1 MHAVCKNIAC
11 LKCLKKQKKFLK
23 SKGKD
28 IVCYS
33 LKTLD
38 KLEEAEERKRQI
50 ETEHITAKVTAML
63 SNALVLLL
71 TKANPF
77 ASVKVLL
84 LLPKV

>member
-1 MHAVCKNIAC
+1 MHAVKENIVC

-33 LKTLD
+33 LRTLN
-38 KLEEAEERKRQI
+38 KLEKVKEKERQI
-50 ETEHITAKVTAML
+50 KSKRIATKAATIP
-63 SNALVLLL
+63 SNALALLL
-71 TKANPF
+71 TKVNPF
-77 ASVKVLL
+77 ARIKVLL